1 MRDTAQSFFDYIW
14 KPNRFKNNYYFI
26 EIMDLKLFIP
36 QSKLL
41 KNYIDYF
48 YLLKKSPD
56 TENIRY
62 FTFPYVNSI
71 VSINQY
77 PEFIFE
83 KNKLTVEKNID
94 NPLLAT
100 LICGYTKPIE
110 INIPGYIHEITISFK
125 PLGINAFL
133 DKNINFYTG
142 KSFSY
147 FNPFDDFTSA
157 MSDIMDTTKG
167 EEKIEKL
174 EQYLISKYKGFNHP
188 FLESVLADM
197 LQPESNYTIKDLAD
211 KYKISRK
218 TLCKHFELHIGKT
231 PSELRKII
239 RFRQAMRQQINSRT
253 KNKFSDIT
261 YQLDFFDQSH
271 LIKDFKSITGY
282 TPKAFFNKIT
292 THEDGNINWLY
303 I

>member
-1 MRDTAQSFFDYIW
+1 M
-14 KPNRFKNNYYFI
+14 
-26 EIMDLKLFIP
+26 
-36 QSKLL
+36 L

-48 YLLKKSPD
+48 YILKKSPNS
-56 TENIRY
+56 ENVSY
-62 FTFPYVNSI
+62 YTFPYVNSI

-83 KNKLTVEKNID
+83 NNKLTVGKNSN

-133 DKNINFYTG
+133 EKNLNFYTG

-147 FNPFDDFTSA
+147 FNPFNDFTAS
-157 MSDIMDTTKG
+157 MSEIMNTTLG
-167 EEKIEKL
+167 EEKIKKL
-174 EQYLISKYKGFNHP
+174 EHYLISKFIGFSHP
-188 FLESVLADM
+188 FLSSILTDM
-197 LQPESNYTIKDLAD
+197 QHTEGNYTIKDLAD

-218 TLCKHFELHIGKT
+218 TLCKHFEIHIGKT

-239 RFRQAMRQQINSRT
+239 RFRQAMHQQINNRT
-253 KNKFSDIT
+253 KNNFSDIT

-271 LIKDFKSITGY
+271 LIKDFKSMTGFS
-282 TPKAFFNKIT
+282 PKNFFNKIT
-292 THEDGNINWLY
+292 SHEDGIINWMY

>member
-1 MRDTAQSFFDYIW
+1 
-14 KPNRFKNNYYFI
+14 
-26 EIMDLKLFIP
+26 MDLKLFVP
-36 QSKLL
+36 QNKLL

-48 YLLKKSPD
+48 YILKKSPD
-56 TENIRY
+56 SENVRY
-62 FTFPYVNSI
+62 YTFPYVNSI

-83 KNKLTVEKNID
+83 NNKLTVGKNSN

-133 DKNINFYTG
+133 EKNLNFYTG

-147 FNPFDDFTSA
+147 FNPFNDFTAS
-157 MSDIMDTTKG
+157 MSEIMNTTLG
-167 EEKIEKL
+167 EEKIKKL
-174 EQYLISKYKGFNHP
+174 EQYLISKFKGFSHP
-188 FLESVLADM
+188 FLGSMLADM
-197 LQPESNYTIKDLAD
+197 QHTEGNYTIKNLAD

-218 TLCKHFELHIGKT
+218 TLCKHFEIHIGKT

-239 RFRQAMRQQINSRT
+239 RFRQAMHQQMNDRAKIN
-253 KNKFSDIT
+253 FSDIT

-271 LIKDFKSITGY
+271 LIKDFKSITGF
-282 TPKAFFNKIT
+282 TPKTFFNKIT
-292 THEDGNINWLY
+292 SHEDGIINWLY